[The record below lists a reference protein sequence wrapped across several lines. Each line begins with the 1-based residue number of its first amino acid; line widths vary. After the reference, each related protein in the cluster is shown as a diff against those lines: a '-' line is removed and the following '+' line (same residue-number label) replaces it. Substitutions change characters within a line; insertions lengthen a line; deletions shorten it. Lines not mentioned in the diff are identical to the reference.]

1 MTKIELMKYNGTK
14 LVKSYINYY
23 KIYSESISYNEIHEI
38 YSWNTIEYNRFLH
51 ENSNTTW

>member
-38 YSWNTIEYNRFLH
+38 YS
-51 ENSNTTW
+51 